1 MKIVTRL
8 IMPLDIQGLISFP
21 MRTDKSDIYCFIL
34 SSDSGLAFIGNNIMG
49 AFNWV
54 SGWLPSFGKS
64 EVVWNDVVVPKL
76 THLYIPSVYEF
87 IQVQLITRI
96 GSATIHRGCNLQDN
110 LPTPQHL
117 CCVGGTYCPQ
127 LSYLGASFD
136 CKASILHYES
146 LYCYDF
152 IAASEL

>member
-1 MKIVTRL
+1 
-8 IMPLDIQGLISFP
+8 
-21 MRTDKSDIYCFIL
+21 
-34 SSDSGLAFIGNNIMG
+34 MG

-76 THLYIPSVYEF
+76 THLYIPSLYEF

-96 GSATIHRGCNLQDN
+96 GFATIHRGCNLQDIDN

-117 CCVGGTYCPQ
+117 CCVGEHIVHSSVIWRQALTARRA
-127 LSYLGASFD
+127 L
-136 CKASILHYES
+136 LHYES
-146 LYCYDF
+146 LYCYYF
-152 IAASEL
+152 FAASEL

>member
-1 MKIVTRL
+1 
-8 IMPLDIQGLISFP
+8 
-21 MRTDKSDIYCFIL
+21 
-34 SSDSGLAFIGNNIMG
+34 MG

-76 THLYIPSVYEF
+76 THLYIPSLYEF

-96 GSATIHRGCNLQDN
+96 GSATLHRDIDN

-117 CCVGGTYCPQ
+117 CCVGGNIVHSSVIWGQALTARRA
-127 LSYLGASFD
+127 L
-136 CKASILHYES
+136 LHYES
-146 LYCYDF
+146 LYFYDF